1 LEVNLQSI
9 IPTSL
14 QANPKDIEGSSCENI
29 KNIQVHFKPN
39 ITQYGSSMVL
49 LSVFQTKLKALET
62 NNEWVFNIE
71 SFQMSK
77 LKEQKL
83 VWED

>member
-1 LEVNLQSI
+1 
-9 IPTSL
+9 
-14 QANPKDIEGSSCENI
+14 
-29 KNIQVHFKPN
+29 
-39 ITQYGSSMVL
+39 MVL